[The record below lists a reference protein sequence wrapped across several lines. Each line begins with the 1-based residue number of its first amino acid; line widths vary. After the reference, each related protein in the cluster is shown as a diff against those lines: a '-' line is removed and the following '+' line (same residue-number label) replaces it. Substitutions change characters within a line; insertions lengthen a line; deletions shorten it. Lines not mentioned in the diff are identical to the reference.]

1 MPFDRT
7 ARVRP
12 LAATLAATAIAVIA
26 ASSCQGNGAEIS
38 IVSYN
43 VHNLFDGV
51 DAGTE
56 YDEFSVTEGRWDDT
70 RYRERLGL
78 TADAI
83 KRISRE
89 GGAGPAPDV
98 VALAEIEN
106 GEVARDLALLLGPGY
121 ASAAAPA
128 SGSATTVGIIT
139 RLPMTGLRAHATL
152 SPPSGSPSRPI
163 LEAELQA
170 DGGSLVIFVNHW
182 KSRKEGRAE
191 TEPDRIV
198 QAEAL
203 RAAIAERALSMPE
216 AAIVACGDFNEDP
229 EAFAASP
236 PGFRT
241 ALALDSA
248 AVGTDDETSPIV
260 LGPGG
265 SAEEGYGG
273 QCLRLASSWLLPG
286 DKAAGSYAFRGAWER
301 IDAFFLGPS
310 LLDGRGIEYL
320 SFPAAAPPALLSET
334 GFPRPWSASDRG
346 GYSDHLP
353 ILLRLRSLPPAGP
366 GIQ

>member
-1 MPFDRT
+1 MPFSRT
-7 ARVRP
+7 TRVHA
-12 LAATLAATAIAVIA
+12 LAAAMALALA
-26 ASSCQGNGAEIS
+26 ASSCHGNGAEIS

-43 VHNLFDGV
+43 VHNLFDAF

-56 YDEFSVTEGRWDDT
+56 YAEFSVAEGSWDEA

-78 TADAI
+78 AADAI

-89 GGAGPAPDV
+89 GGAGPSPDV

-106 GEVARDLALLLGPGY
+106 GDVARDLASLLGPGY

-139 RLPMTGLRAHATL
+139 RLPIAGLRAHATL
-152 SPPSGSPSRPI
+152 SPPSGSPARPI

-170 DGGSLVIFVNHW
+170 EGGALVIFVNHW

-191 TEPDRIV
+191 TEPDRVV

-203 RAAIAERALSMPE
+203 SAAIVERALSMPE
-216 AAIVACGDFNEDP
+216 AAIIACGDFNEDP

-236 PGFRT
+236 PEFRT

-248 AVGTDDETSPIV
+248 GGGTGAEASPIV
-260 LGPGG
+260 LGPGER
-265 SAEEGYGG
+265 AAGG
-273 QCLRLASSWLLPG
+273 DCGPRLRLASSWLMPG
-286 DKAAGSYAFRGAWER
+286 DKTAGSYAFRGAWER
-301 IDAFFLGPS
+301 IDAFLLGPS

-334 GFPRPWSASDRG
+334 GFPRPWSMSDRG

-366 GIQ
+366 GVQ